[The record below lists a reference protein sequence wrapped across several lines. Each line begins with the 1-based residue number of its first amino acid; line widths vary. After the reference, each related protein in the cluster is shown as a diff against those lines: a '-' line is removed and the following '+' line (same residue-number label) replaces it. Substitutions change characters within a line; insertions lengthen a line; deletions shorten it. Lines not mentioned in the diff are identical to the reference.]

1 MEASGPTVDDSHETL
16 DLERIA
22 KDSDPDPAR
31 QRQDEATPSCV
42 DAIRFKSMLPT
53 GPAAG
58 RPDDSPDS
66 AKSGDFR
73 IEAVRM
79 TSLPP
84 CDGERAVAQGSRAL
98 GHGVAAKG
106 DLDTTGAPPPNQKP
120 KLAIE
125 FSSVT
130 TSTAPPVQEQNN
142 ASAAN
147 DWDAGIP
154 APLGQAPDFTEQP
167 SPGPRPG
174 SSGVPEGVVPGQHPP
189 VDHAGKTAE
198 GPSSGSAEGLRPP
211 SEAPGASH
219 DSAPLAAPVDAASQ
233 ASAHPVAATAPGP
246 APKPAPRPARRS
258 QHERLLAEARRL
270 LGAPGLDG
278 CPGDLDSITLP
289 RHAADGAVDT
299 EGGRLEVSRNGRVRA
314 RPLSWWAGERLMYA
328 SKAVGVQGVHAGS
341 PCGDLVGSFT
351 SALGGRARAGASPA
365 RKSGGRGAAR
375 GGGRGAGRG
384 GRPHAAALDVE
395 SPASPEEGPVRR
407 AAGAVAGGA
416 SPGSPPGA
424 AVQRAALA
432 TDAGDGARM
441 MQALERWPA
450 QEAAQEAVCQAQTSP
465 RAVAAKRRPGRPKGS
480 KNKPKPDAKGGRGAA
495 ASTPRGAQGHGT
507 GEAPGL
513 AALAAASGAMAAA
526 GGRGGLQERAVPAA
540 PSTLPAAPGGLAR
553 PPSQIGTVQLDR
565 PERCGT
571 CIACTGGEESGEC
584 VTLQALRIM
593 LGGGQQREAAAPAA
607 VPAAKGRKRP
617 AKATRGAGPK
627 PAERSKRARA
637 ARPESSRSGSEE
649 AAGGD
654 GCSRPGAPPA
664 STSCS
669 PQAPGDEGPPPADE
683 AWTRE
688 QVQALQAACLQVD
701 PATTNFWSVVA
712 AKVGRSAAECS
723 QRWYDA
729 CPTPGTKRRPPAPA
743 PRRPPRLGPSGAPSK
758 AAMRRVVRLAQ
769 REARWEG
776 EAAEASPGT
785 LERVAE
791 RRAEQA
797 ARDKLIDQIFR
808 KRGGQAW
815 GGVLAQ
821 GLAGPR
827 AREAGAA
834 QLEAGDAQR
843 AVRGL
848 LAQEPAPA
856 LSDDSEEEVDYYW
869 SDA

>member
-1 MEASGPTVDDSHETL
+1 MLAYLHPSGKP
-16 DLERIA
+16 
-22 KDSDPDPAR
+22 P
-31 QRQDEATPSCV
+31 
-42 DAIRFKSMLPT
+42 
-53 GPAAG
+53 
-58 RPDDSPDS
+58 
-66 AKSGDFR
+66 
-73 IEAVRM
+73 
-79 TSLPP
+79 TSLSNL
-84 CDGERAVAQGSRAL
+84 AQAL
-98 GHGVAAKG
+98 DQAAQACPKG
-106 DLDTTGAPPPNQKP
+106 
-120 KLAIE
+120 
-125 FSSVT
+125 
-130 TSTAPPVQEQNN
+130 
-142 ASAAN
+142 
-147 DWDAGIP
+147 
-154 APLGQAPDFTEQP
+154 
-167 SPGPRPG
+167 
-174 SSGVPEGVVPGQHPP
+174 
-189 VDHAGKTAE
+189 
-198 GPSSGSAEGLRPP
+198 
-211 SEAPGASH
+211 
-219 DSAPLAAPVDAASQ
+219 
-233 ASAHPVAATAPGP
+233 
-246 APKPAPRPARRS
+246 RS

-278 CPGDLDSITLP
+278 YPGDLDSITLP

-341 PCGDLVGSFT
+341 PCGDL
-351 SALGGRARAGASPA
+351 
-365 RKSGGRGAAR
+365 
-375 GGGRGAGRG
+375 
-384 GRPHAAALDVE
+384 
-395 SPASPEEGPVRR
+395 
-407 AAGAVAGGA
+407 
-416 SPGSPPGA
+416 
-424 AVQRAALA
+424 
-432 TDAGDGARM
+432 
-441 MQALERWPA
+441 
-450 QEAAQEAVCQAQTSP
+450 
-465 RAVAAKRRPGRPKGS
+465 
-480 KNKPKPDAKGGRGAA
+480 
-495 ASTPRGAQGHGT
+495 
-507 GEAPGL
+507 
-513 AALAAASGAMAAA
+513 
-526 GGRGGLQERAVPAA
+526 
-540 PSTLPAAPGGLAR
+540 
-553 PPSQIGTVQLDR
+553 IGTVQLDR

-669 PQAPGDEGPPPADE
+669 PQAPGNEGPPPADE

-712 AKVGRSAAECS
+712 AK
-723 QRWYDA
+723 
-729 CPTPGTKRRPPAPA
+729 
-743 PRRPPRLGPSGAPSK
+743 

-776 EAAEASPGT
+776 EAAEASPST

-791 RRAEQA
+791 RRADQA